1 LRDVLCEAE
10 SITKKVNELQTLL
23 SKTSNRKKKEKI
35 RDNIKKLKK
44 AAVDLTE
51 EHEDMK
57 IRKEKVGTALSG
69 LILKV

>member
-1 LRDVLCEAE
+1 
-10 SITKKVNELQTLL
+10 L

-69 LILKV
+69 LISKV

>member
-1 LRDVLCEAE
+1 MLCEAE

-69 LILKV
+69 LISKV